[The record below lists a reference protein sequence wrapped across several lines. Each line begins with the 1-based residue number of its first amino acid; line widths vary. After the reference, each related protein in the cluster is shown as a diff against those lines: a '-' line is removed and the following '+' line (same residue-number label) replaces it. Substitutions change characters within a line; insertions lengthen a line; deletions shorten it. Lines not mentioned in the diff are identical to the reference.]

1 MRLRSCTHIGKSL
14 DSSNENGGISL
25 ICCFTFPF
33 SCTYLICP
41 LPACAS
47 LSRSPAFSAS
57 FRSCHPRRVLERHCA
72 PLRLRGFAHDLARCG
87 LAFPCLA
94 FHPASLPAMAKV
106 PRRMRRWRFEG
117 KALRPAPMWQFP
129 PHPEWESPACA
140 PGKLLLQQGESQ
152 VHRRRNPPKTWS
164 TGRLRKAA

>member
-57 FRSCHPRRVLERHCA
+57 FRSCHPPEGSWSGIALPCVYAASRTT
-72 PLRLRGFAHDLARCG
+72 LRAATSRSLA
-87 LAFPCLA
+87 L
-94 FHPASLPAMAKV
+94 HSASLPTMAKV

-117 KALRPAPMWQFP
+117 KALRPAPMWRFP
-129 PHPEWESPACA
+129 PHPEWESPAYA
-140 PGKLLLQQGESQ
+140 PGKLLPQQGESQ
-152 VHRRRNPPKTWS
+152 VHRRRNLPKTWS

>member
-57 FRSCHPRRVLERHCA
+57 FRSCHPPKGLGAALRSPA
-72 PLRLRGFAHDLARCG
+72 FTRLRAR
-87 LAFPCLA
+87 PCALR
-94 FHPASLPAMAKV
+94 PRVPLSCVSRPSPAMVKV

>member
-47 LSRSPAFSAS
+47 LSRSPAFSTS
-57 FRSCHPRRVLERHCA
+57 FRSCHLPKGHEAVLRSPCVYA
-72 PLRLRGFAHDLARCG
+72 ASRTTLRAAASCSLA
-87 LAFPCLA
+87 L
-94 FHPASLPAMAKV
+94 HSMSLPTMAKV

-129 PHPEWESPACA
+129 LHPEWESPACV

-152 VHRRRNPPKTWS
+152 VRRRRNLPKTWS
-164 TGRLRKAA
+164 TGRLRKAS